1 MKKNSPLKILHLALM
16 VILMFGSS
24 FATVMFFTRNEAAVA
39 GKGEMEAI
47 LNGCSTMVVVL
58 MLITGIL
65 YLVHGYKKNAAVYY
79 LAFILLLVLVNLFV
93 VLIDVLYTQK
103 TPLIIIKCILYSAK
117 IIVLLIMA
125 FGKNLGKKMTW
136 TLLYVVVALDI
147 AGMIV
152 MLIYMFQNGFD
163 FALIGVF
170 AAIVAD
176 VTMGLAIRG
185 KYEDK
190 ESRGSN

>member
-24 FATVMFFTRNEAAVA
+24 FSTVMFFTRNEAAVA
-39 GKGEMEAI
+39 GKGEMEVI

-79 LAFILLLVLVNLFV
+79 LAFILLLGLVNVLV
-93 VLIDVLYTQK
+93 VLIDVLYTQM
-103 TPLIIIKCILYSAK
+103 TPLIIIKCIVYSAK

-163 FALIGVF
+163 FALMGVV

-176 VTMGLAIRG
+176 VTIGLAIRG

>member
-16 VILMFGSS
+16 VILMFCSS
-24 FATVMFFTRNEAAVA
+24 FSTVMFFTRNEAAVA
-39 GKGEMEAI
+39 GKGEMEVI

-79 LAFILLLVLVNLFV
+79 LAFILLLVLVNVLV

-117 IIVLLIMA
+117 SIVLLIMA

-163 FALIGVF
+163 FALMGVV

-176 VTMGLAIRG
+176 VTIGLAIRG
-185 KYEDK
+185 KYQDK

>member
-24 FATVMFFTRNEAAVA
+24 FSTVMFFTRNEAAVA
-39 GKGEMEAI
+39 GKGEMEVI

-79 LAFILLLVLVNLFV
+79 LAFILLLGLVNVLV
-93 VLIDVLYTQK
+93 VLIDVLYTQM
-103 TPLIIIKCILYSAK
+103 TPLIIIKCIVYSAK

-152 MLIYMFQNGFD
+152 MLLYMFQNGFD
-163 FALIGVF
+163 FAMIGVV

-176 VTMGLAIRG
+176 VTIGLAIRG

>member
-1 MKKNSPLKILHLALM
+1 MKKNSPLKFIHLSLM
-16 VILMFGSS
+16 VILMFCSS
-24 FATVMFFTRNEAAVA
+24 FSTVMFFTRNEAAVA
-39 GKGEMEAI
+39 GKGEMEVI

-79 LAFILLLVLVNLFV
+79 LAFILLLGLVNVLV

-163 FALIGVF
+163 FALMGVV

-176 VTMGLAIRG
+176 VTIGLAIRG
-185 KYEDK
+185 KYQDK

>member
-1 MKKNSPLKILHLALM
+1 MKKNSPLKFIHLSLM
-16 VILMFGSS
+16 VILMFCSS
-24 FATVMFFTRNEAAVA
+24 FSTVMFFTRNEAAVA
-39 GKGEMEAI
+39 GKGEMEVI

-79 LAFILLLVLVNLFV
+79 LAFILLLVLVNVLV

-117 IIVLLIMA
+117 SIVLLIMA

-163 FALIGVF
+163 FALMGVV

-176 VTMGLAIRG
+176 VTIGLAIRG
-185 KYEDK
+185 KYQDK

>member
-1 MKKNSPLKILHLALM
+1 MKKNSPLKLLHLALM

-24 FATVMFFTRNEAAVA
+24 FSTVMFFTRNEAAVA
-39 GKGEMEAI
+39 GKGEMEVI

-79 LAFILLLVLVNLFV
+79 LAFILLLGLVNVLV

-125 FGKNLGKKMTW
+125 LGKNLGKKMTW

-163 FALIGVF
+163 FAMIGVV

-176 VTMGLAIRG
+176 VTIGLAIRG

>member
-1 MKKNSPLKILHLALM
+1 MKKNSPLKFIHLALM
-16 VILMFGSS
+16 VILMFCSS
-24 FATVMFFTRNEAAVA
+24 FSTVMFFTRNEAAVA
-39 GKGEMEAI
+39 GKGEMEVI

-79 LAFILLLVLVNLFV
+79 LAFILLLVLVNVLV

-117 IIVLLIMA
+117 SIVLLIMA

-163 FALIGVF
+163 FALMGVV

-176 VTMGLAIRG
+176 VTIGLAIRG
-185 KYEDK
+185 KYQDK

>member
-1 MKKNSPLKILHLALM
+1 MKKNSPLKLLHLALM

-24 FATVMFFTRNEAAVA
+24 FSTVMFFTRNEAAVA
-39 GKGEMEAI
+39 GKGEMEVI
-47 LNGCSTMVVVL
+47 LNGCSTLVVVL

-79 LAFILLLVLVNLFV
+79 LAFILLLGLVNVLV

-163 FALIGVF
+163 FAMIGVV

-176 VTMGLAIRG
+176 VTIGLAIRG

>member
-1 MKKNSPLKILHLALM
+1 MKKNSPLKFIHLALM
-16 VILMFGSS
+16 VILMFCSS
-24 FATVMFFTRNEAAVA
+24 FSTVMFFTRNEAAVA
-39 GKGEMEAI
+39 GKGEMEVI

-79 LAFILLLVLVNLFV
+79 LAFILLLVLVNVLV

-117 IIVLLIMA
+117 SIVLLIMA

-163 FALIGVF
+163 FALMGVV

-176 VTMGLAIRG
+176 VTIGLAIRG

>member
-1 MKKNSPLKILHLALM
+1 MKKNSPLKLLHLALM

-39 GKGEMEAI
+39 GKGEMEVI
-47 LNGCSTMVVVL
+47 LNGCVTLVVVL

-152 MLIYMFQNGFD
+152 MLIYMFQTGFD

>member
-1 MKKNSPLKILHLALM
+1 MKKNSPLKLLHLALM

-24 FATVMFFTRNEAAVA
+24 FATVMFFTRNETAVA
-39 GKGEMEAI
+39 GKGEMEVI
-47 LNGCSTMVVVL
+47 LNGCVTLVVVL

-185 KYEDK
+185 KYQDK

>member
-1 MKKNSPLKILHLALM
+1 MKKNSPLKLLHLALM

-24 FATVMFFTRNEAAVA
+24 FSTVMFFTRNEAAVA
-39 GKGEMEAI
+39 GKGEMEVI

-79 LAFILLLVLVNLFV
+79 LAFILLLGLVNVLV

-136 TLLYVVVALDI
+136 TLLYAVVALDI

-163 FALIGVF
+163 FAMIGVV

-176 VTMGLAIRG
+176 VTIGLAIRG

>member
-1 MKKNSPLKILHLALM
+1 MKKNSPLKFIHLALM
-16 VILMFGSS
+16 VILMFCSS
-24 FATVMFFTRNEAAVA
+24 FSTVMFFTRNEAAVA
-39 GKGEMEAI
+39 GKGEMEVI

-79 LAFILLLVLVNLFV
+79 LAFILLLVLVNVLV

-103 TPLIIIKCILYSAK
+103 TPLIISKCILYSAK
-117 IIVLLIMA
+117 SIVLLIMA

-163 FALIGVF
+163 FALMGVV

-176 VTMGLAIRG
+176 VTIGLAIRG
-185 KYEDK
+185 KYQDK

>member
-1 MKKNSPLKILHLALM
+1 MKKNSPLKLLHLALM

-24 FATVMFFTRNEAAVA
+24 FSTVMFFTRNEAAVA
-39 GKGEMEAI
+39 GKGEMEVI
-47 LNGCSTMVVVL
+47 LNGCSTLVVVL

-79 LAFILLLVLVNLFV
+79 LAFILLLVLVNVLV
-93 VLIDVLYTQK
+93 VLIDVLYTQM

-163 FALIGVF
+163 FALIGVV

-185 KYEDK
+185 KYQDK

>member
-24 FATVMFFTRNEAAVA
+24 FSTVMFFTRNEAAVA
-39 GKGEMEAI
+39 GKGEMEVI
-47 LNGCSTMVVVL
+47 LNGCSTLVVVL

-79 LAFILLLVLVNLFV
+79 LAFILLLVLVNFIV

-152 MLIYMFQNGFD
+152 MLQTGFD

-185 KYEDK
+185 NYEDK

>member
-1 MKKNSPLKILHLALM
+1 MKKNSPLKLLHLALM

-24 FATVMFFTRNEAAVA
+24 FSTVMFFTRNEAAVA
-39 GKGEMEAI
+39 GKGEMEVI

-79 LAFILLLVLVNLFV
+79 LAFILLLVLVNVLV
-93 VLIDVLYTQK
+93 VLIDVLYTQM

-163 FALIGVF
+163 FAMIGVV

-176 VTMGLAIRG
+176 VTIGLAIRG

>member
-1 MKKNSPLKILHLALM
+1 MKKNSPLKLLHLALM

-24 FATVMFFTRNEAAVA
+24 FSTVMFFTRNEAAVA
-39 GKGEMEAI
+39 GKGEMEVI
-47 LNGCSTMVVVL
+47 LNGCSTLVVVL

-79 LAFILLLVLVNLFV
+79 LAFILLLVLVNVLV
-93 VLIDVLYTQK
+93 VLIDVLYTQM

-163 FALIGVF
+163 FALIGVV

>member
-16 VILMFGSS
+16 VILMFCSS
-24 FATVMFFTRNEAAVA
+24 FSTVMFFTRNEAAVA
-39 GKGEMEAI
+39 GKGEMEVI
-47 LNGCSTMVVVL
+47 LNGCSTLVVVL

-79 LAFILLLVLVNLFV
+79 LAFILLLVLVNVLV

-117 IIVLLIMA
+117 SIVLLIMA

-163 FALIGVF
+163 FALMGVV

-176 VTMGLAIRG
+176 VTIGLAIRG

>member
-1 MKKNSPLKILHLALM
+1 MKKNSPLKFIHLALM
-16 VILMFGSS
+16 VILMFCSS
-24 FATVMFFTRNEAAVA
+24 FSTVMFFTRNEAAVA
-39 GKGEMEAI
+39 GKGEMEVI

-79 LAFILLLVLVNLFV
+79 LAFILLLVLVNVLV

-117 IIVLLIMA
+117 SIVLLIMA

-163 FALIGVF
+163 FALMGVV

-176 VTMGLAIRG
+176 VTIGLAIRG

-190 ESRGSN
+190 ESRGAN

>member
-1 MKKNSPLKILHLALM
+1 M
-16 VILMFGSS
+16 VILMFCSS
-24 FATVMFFTRNEAAVA
+24 FSTVMFFTRNEAAVA
-39 GKGEMEAI
+39 GKGEMEVI

-79 LAFILLLVLVNLFV
+79 LAFILLLVLVNVLV

-117 IIVLLIMA
+117 SIVLLIMA

-163 FALIGVF
+163 FALMGVV

-176 VTMGLAIRG
+176 VTIGLAIRG

>member
-1 MKKNSPLKILHLALM
+1 M

-24 FATVMFFTRNEAAVA
+24 FSTVMFFTRNEAAVA
-39 GKGEMEAI
+39 GKGEMEVI
-47 LNGCSTMVVVL
+47 LNGCSTLVVVL

-79 LAFILLLVLVNLFV
+79 LAFILLLVLVNVLV
-93 VLIDVLYTQK
+93 VLIDVLYTQM

-163 FALIGVF
+163 FAMIGVV

-176 VTMGLAIRG
+176 VTIGLAIRG

>member
-152 MLIYMFQNGFD
+152 MLIYMFQTGFD

-185 KYEDK
+185 KYQDK

>member
-16 VILMFGSS
+16 VILMFCSS
-24 FATVMFFTRNEAAVA
+24 FSTVMFFTRNEAAVA
-39 GKGEMEAI
+39 GKGEMEVI

-79 LAFILLLVLVNLFV
+79 LAFILLLGLVNVLV

-117 IIVLLIMA
+117 SIVLLIMA

-163 FALIGVF
+163 FALIGVV

>member
-1 MKKNSPLKILHLALM
+1 MKKNSPLKLLHLALM

-24 FATVMFFTRNEAAVA
+24 FSTVMFFTRNEAAVA
-39 GKGEMEAI
+39 GKGEMEVI
-47 LNGCSTMVVVL
+47 LNGCSTLVVVL

-79 LAFILLLVLVNLFV
+79 LAFILLLVLVNVLV
-93 VLIDVLYTQK
+93 VLIDVLYTQM

-163 FALIGVF
+163 FAMIGVV

-176 VTMGLAIRG
+176 VTIGLAIRG

>member
-1 MKKNSPLKILHLALM
+1 MKKNSPLKLLHLALM

-24 FATVMFFTRNEAAVA
+24 FSTVMFFTRNEAAVA
-39 GKGEMEAI
+39 GKGEMEVI

-79 LAFILLLVLVNLFV
+79 LAFILLLGLVNVLV
-93 VLIDVLYTQK
+93 VLIDVLYTQM

-163 FALIGVF
+163 FALIGVV

-185 KYEDK
+185 KYQDK

>member
-1 MKKNSPLKILHLALM
+1 MNEKPLKLLHLALM

-24 FATVMFFTRNEAAVA
+24 FSTVMFFTRNEAAVA
-39 GKGEMEAI
+39 GKGEMEVI
-47 LNGCSTMVVVL
+47 LNGCSTLVVVL

-79 LAFILLLVLVNLFV
+79 LAFILLLVLVNVLV
-93 VLIDVLYTQK
+93 VLIDVLYTQM
-103 TPLIIIKCILYSAK
+103 TPLIIIKCIVYSAK

-163 FALIGVF
+163 FALIGVV

>member
-1 MKKNSPLKILHLALM
+1 MKKNSPLKLLHLALM

-24 FATVMFFTRNEAAVA
+24 FSTVMFFTRNEAAVA
-39 GKGEMEAI
+39 GKGEMEVI
-47 LNGCSTMVVVL
+47 LNGCSTLVVVL

-79 LAFILLLVLVNLFV
+79 LAFILLLVLVNVLV
-93 VLIDVLYTQK
+93 VLIDVLYTQM

-163 FALIGVF
+163 FALIGVV

-176 VTMGLAIRG
+176 VTIGLAIRG

>member
-1 MKKNSPLKILHLALM
+1 MKKNSPLKLLHLALM

-24 FATVMFFTRNEAAVA
+24 FSTVMFFTRNEAAVA
-39 GKGEMEAI
+39 GKGEMEVI

-79 LAFILLLVLVNLFV
+79 LAFILLLGLVNVLV
-93 VLIDVLYTQK
+93 VLIDVLYTQM
-103 TPLIIIKCILYSAK
+103 TPLIIIKCIVYSAK

-163 FALIGVF
+163 FAMIGVV

-176 VTMGLAIRG
+176 VTIGLAIRG

>member
-1 MKKNSPLKILHLALM
+1 
-16 VILMFGSS
+16 
-24 FATVMFFTRNEAAVA
+24 
-39 GKGEMEAI
+39 
-47 LNGCSTMVVVL
+47 
-58 MLITGIL
+58 
-65 YLVHGYKKNAAVYY
+65 
-79 LAFILLLVLVNLFV
+79 
-93 VLIDVLYTQK
+93 
-103 TPLIIIKCILYSAK
+103 
-117 IIVLLIMA
+117 
-125 FGKNLGKKMTW
+125 
-136 TLLYVVVALDI
+136 
-147 AGMIV
+147 MIV

>member
-24 FATVMFFTRNEAAVA
+24 FATVMFFTRNETAVA
-39 GKGEMEAI
+39 GKGEMEVT
-47 LNGCSTMVVVL
+47 LNGCVTLVVVL

-152 MLIYMFQNGFD
+152 MLIYMFQTGFD

-185 KYEDK
+185 KYQDK

>member
-24 FATVMFFTRNEAAVA
+24 FATVMFFTRNETAVA

-79 LAFILLLVLVNLFV
+79 LAFILLLGLVNVLV
-93 VLIDVLYTQK
+93 VLIDVLYTQM
-103 TPLIIIKCILYSAK
+103 TPLIIIKCIVYSAK

-152 MLIYMFQNGFD
+152 MLIYMFQTGFD

>member
-1 MKKNSPLKILHLALM
+1 MKKNSPLKLLHLALM

-39 GKGEMEAI
+39 GKGEMEVI
-47 LNGCSTMVVVL
+47 LNGCVTLVVVL

>member
-1 MKKNSPLKILHLALM
+1 MKKNSPLKFIHLALM
-16 VILMFGSS
+16 VILMFCSS
-24 FATVMFFTRNEAAVA
+24 FSTVMFFTRNEAAVA
-39 GKGEMEAI
+39 GKGEMEVI
-47 LNGCSTMVVVL
+47 LNGCSTLVVVL

-65 YLVHGYKKNAAVYY
+65 YLIRGYKKNAAVYY
-79 LAFILLLVLVNLFV
+79 LAFILLLVLVNVLV

-117 IIVLLIMA
+117 SIVLLIMA

-163 FALIGVF
+163 FALMGVV

-176 VTMGLAIRG
+176 VTIGLAIRG

>member
-1 MKKNSPLKILHLALM
+1 MKKNSPLRILHLALM

-24 FATVMFFTRNEAAVA
+24 FATVMFFTRNETAVA
-39 GKGEMEAI
+39 GKGEMEVI
-47 LNGCSTMVVVL
+47 LNGCVTLVVVL

-152 MLIYMFQNGFD
+152 MLIYMFQTGFD

-185 KYEDK
+185 KYQDK

>member
-1 MKKNSPLKILHLALM
+1 MKKNSPLKLLHLALM

-24 FATVMFFTRNEAAVA
+24 FSTVMFFTRNEAAVA
-39 GKGEMEAI
+39 GKGEMEVI

-79 LAFILLLVLVNLFV
+79 LAFILLLGLVNVLV

-152 MLIYMFQNGFD
+152 MLIYMLQTGFD
-163 FALIGVF
+163 FAMIGVV

>member
-1 MKKNSPLKILHLALM
+1 MKKNSPLKLLHLALM

-24 FATVMFFTRNEAAVA
+24 FSTVMFFTRNEAAVA
-39 GKGEMEAI
+39 GKGEMEVI
-47 LNGCSTMVVVL
+47 LNGCSTLVVVL

-79 LAFILLLVLVNLFV
+79 LAFILLLGLVNVLV
-93 VLIDVLYTQK
+93 VLIDVLYTQM
-103 TPLIIIKCILYSAK
+103 TPLIIIKCIVYSAK

-163 FALIGVF
+163 FAMIGVV

-176 VTMGLAIRG
+176 VTIGLAIRG

>member
-1 MKKNSPLKILHLALM
+1 MKKNSPLKLLHLALM

>member
-1 MKKNSPLKILHLALM
+1 MKKNSPLKLLHLALM

-24 FATVMFFTRNEAAVA
+24 FSTVMFFTRNEAAVA
-39 GKGEMEAI
+39 GKGEMEVI
-47 LNGCSTMVVVL
+47 LNGCSTLVVVL

-79 LAFILLLVLVNLFV
+79 LAFILLLGLVNVLV
-93 VLIDVLYTQK
+93 VLIDVLYTQM
-103 TPLIIIKCILYSAK
+103 TPLIIIKCIVYSAK

-163 FALIGVF
+163 FALIGVV